1 MVVTLKPATRKED
14 VEMVYRKLALFFL
27 FVLGCSF
34 VAAPAL
40 AQVKLNYSTF
50 FPAPHKNSV
59 LAAEWGKEIEKR
71 TNGKVQVTMF
81 YGGTLTPADKC
92 YDGVVKGISD
102 LGFSVLSYT
111 MGKFPLCEVLDLPL
125 GSKTAAAATRLVN
138 DFYSKFK
145 PKELDET
152 KVMYLHAHGPGI
164 LHTKKPVKTLEELKG
179 MKIRG
184 TGTTAKVASH
194 LGATPVA
201 MPMSDAYD
209 AISRGV
215 AEGIVCPMEALQ
227 GWKLG
232 EVVKYT
238 TQNYG
243 SAYNMVFFVVMNKN
257 KWNALPPDV
266 QKVIDQ
272 VNEEWIVKQG
282 KTWDEIDKLGIEF
295 AVGKGDTII
304 SLSKEED
311 AKWAKAVSPMFDDY
325 LKDKKAKGLPADE
338 ALNFCR
344 ERLKQLQQ

>member
-1 MVVTLKPATRKED
+1 MASFAFAFVMVGVLFAT
-14 VEMVYRKLALFFL
+14 
-27 FVLGCSF
+27 
-34 VAAPAL
+34 VAFG
-40 AQVKLNYSTF
+40 QTKLNYSTF
-50 FPAPHKNSV
+50 FPAPHKNAI
-59 LAAEWGKEIEKR
+59 LADEWGKEIAKR

-102 LGFSVLSYT
+102 IGFSVLSYT

-125 GSKTAAAATRLVN
+125 GSRTAMTATKLVN
-138 DFYSKFK
+138 EFYTKFK

-152 KVMYLHAHGPGI
+152 KLMYLHAHGPGI
-164 LHTKKPVKTLEELKG
+164 LHTKKAVRTLEDLKG

-184 TGTTAKVASH
+184 TGTTARVASS

-215 AEGIVCPMEALQ
+215 VEGIVCPMEALQ

-232 EVVKYT
+232 EVIKYT

-257 KWNALPPDV
+257 KWNTLSPDI
-266 QKVIDQ
+266 QKIIEE
-272 VNEEWIVKQG
+272 VNAEWILKQG
-282 KTWDEIDKLGIEF
+282 QLWDDIDKLGIDF
-295 AVGKGDTII
+295 AVKQGDTII
-304 SLSKEED
+304 PLSKEEE
-311 AKWAKAVSPMFDDY
+311 AKWAKAVAPMFDDY
-325 LKDKKAKGLPADE
+325 VKDKTAKGLPAAE
-338 ALNFCR
+338 ALKFCQ
-344 ERLKQLQQ
+344 ERLKQLQ